1 MLLRFDVYIAIV
13 MLHMPHFT
21 PLILQASVALKAC
34 NAWFH
39 AAVAAQV
46 VSFNFRALLSVLSPS
61 PQVSLPKGAPPPILD
76 TSSSLLLF
84 SAAINIA
91 GVRGDACSA
100 QQQSSSDSNT
110 VAPAHMNAE
119 SLSVLIGRVSALLE
133 LQQLSL
139 SRGGASSSAAN
150 DTAAASGLEA
160 ALIISFKSLNDC
172 EREKTVSELNHSM
185 VFVLLQAA
193 GCAHGVLLLQ
203 RFALMS
209 LAGISMSS
217 SGRRMLLN
225 EATPPVPPLMD
236 VLTGGELHSAALAA
250 LVLGNLA
257 LEPVALAALDRC
269 AAVFAR
275 EVVSLMSCEQ
285 VVVLRTCWREY
296 CLSSD
301 PRMLQTDFVRF
312 AVGAVRNVAVSSV
325 IRFTFRFG
333 LVNFIWFR
341 FNAAF
346 ILKII
351 HA

>member
-1 MLLRFDVYIAIV
+1 
-13 MLHMPHFT
+13 MLHLPNFT
-21 PLILQASVALKAC
+21 YLVFAGFSSIESLQRMVSCCSGCAGSV
-34 NAWFH
+34 
-39 AAVAAQV
+39 
-46 VSFNFRALLSVLSPS
+46 SNFCALLSVLSPS

-84 SAAINIA
+84 SAAMNIA
-91 GVRGDACSA
+91 GVKGDACSA
-100 QQQSSSDSNT
+100 EQQASSGSNT
-110 VAPAHMNAE
+110 VAPAHMHAE
-119 SLSVLIGRVSALLE
+119 SLSVLIGRVSALVE
-133 LQQLSL
+133 LQLLSL
-139 SRGGASSSAAN
+139 SRGGASSSAVD

-225 EATPPVPPLMD
+225 EATPPVSPLMD

-257 LEPVALAALDRC
+257 LEPVAIAALDRC

-285 VVVLRTCWREY
+285 VVALCTCWREY
-296 CLSSD
+296 CRSSD

-325 IRFTFRFG
+325 FRFDSRFG
-333 LVNFIWFR
+333 LV
-341 FNAAF
+341 AF
-346 ILKII
+346 HFVLFQCRIYVF
-351 HA
+351 